1 MGYNTVWSE
10 LCEGIR
16 SVVTYSFHDIVNA
29 ATVPR
34 AFVCKDQSTAHT
46 LNCLCGLRLQCV
58 AVFCACVHY
67 ECIGNS
73 HGSRGS
79 HGIPMGMGI
88 TELVLWEWEWLD
100 GNGKE

>member
-1 MGYNTVWSE
+1 MNTADKHTNKLDRDSEKERKRKQPTTNVWVTTLSGVSYAT
-10 LCEGIR
+10 CIR

-58 AVFCACVHY
+58 AVFCACVH
-67 ECIGNS
+67 
-73 HGSRGS
+73 
-79 HGIPMGMGI
+79 
-88 TELVLWEWEWLD
+88 
-100 GNGKE
+100 